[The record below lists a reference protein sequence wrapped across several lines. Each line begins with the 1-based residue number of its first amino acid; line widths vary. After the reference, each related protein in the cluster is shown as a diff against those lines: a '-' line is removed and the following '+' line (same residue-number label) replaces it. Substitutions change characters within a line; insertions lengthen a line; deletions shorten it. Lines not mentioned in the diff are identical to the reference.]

1 MARKRIPS
9 MGSVS
14 SGTLRTE
21 DLMSAFLGELET
33 YARRG
38 NGQLL
43 AEARRWLE
51 RDEEERDDDE
61 GSGIVNDLQDAL
73 DAVSPPFCYFGTH
86 EGDGADFGWWP
97 AWWNIDELPEFAGTD
112 AARDARHVGE
122 FRVVSDHGNVEI
134 YVRHANGR
142 IVSVLGIV

>member
-21 DLMSAFLGELET
+21 DLMSTFLGELET

-43 AEARRWLE
+43 AEARKWLE
-51 RDEEERDDDE
+51 RDEDDRDDEE
-61 GSGIVNDLQDAL
+61 GSGIVDDLQDAL
-73 DAVSPPFCYFGTH
+73 DAISPPFCSFHAY

-97 AWWNIDELPEFAGTD
+97 VWENINELPEFDGTD

-134 YVRHANGR
+134 YMRHRNGR
-142 IVSVLGIV
+142 IASVLGIV